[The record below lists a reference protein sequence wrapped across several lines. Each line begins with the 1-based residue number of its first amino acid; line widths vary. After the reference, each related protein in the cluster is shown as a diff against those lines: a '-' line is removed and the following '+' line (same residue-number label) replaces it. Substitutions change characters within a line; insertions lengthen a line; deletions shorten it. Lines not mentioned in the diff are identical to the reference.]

1 LKSFFDFWQTNRK
14 NRSKLMKKQRVQL
27 TLVKTIYTE
36 NGNEKEIWTT
46 KMFNENYI
54 EKIWNYAKKYWVK
67 EAEEVITGEQ
77 A

>member
-1 LKSFFDFWQTNRK
+1 
-14 NRSKLMKKQRVQL
+14 MKKQRVQL

-46 KMFNENYI
+46 KMFNEKYI
-54 EKIWNYAKKYWVK
+54 EKIWNFAKKYWVK

>member
-1 LKSFFDFWQTNRK
+1 
-14 NRSKLMKKQRVQL
+14 MEKQRVQL

-46 KMFNENYI
+46 KMFNEKYI